1 MKALHKLIDE
11 RVKPN
16 FTGEGKLKRF
26 WVVFDALETFLFTPG
41 HTTSKGVHVR
51 DGIDLKR
58 TMFLV
63 IVAMVPALLFGT
75 WNIGHQYF
83 GAFTANHGIDAW
95 YYTGAAGEATLI
107 AKILVGAIKVVP
119 LIVVSYATGLGIEFV
134 IAGMNGHAINE
145 GFLVSG
151 MLIPLIMPVDVPL
164 WMVALATAFAVVIA
178 KEVFGGTGMNI
189 LNVALTARAFLFFAY
204 PKQMSGEIWIHDVMA
219 SKAGGVLADGFTGA
233 TALGHLANTV
243 GQPVNGEVS
252 SGVMAMFADGGMF
265 SLMNCFIGTIPG
277 SVAET
282 SALAALIGAAILIW
296 TGIGSWRI
304 ISSFIAGGLVMGVI
318 FNALGLNA
326 YMTIGPVH
334 QIVMGGF
341 MFGAVFM
348 ATDPVSAA
356 QTNTGKWIYGFLGG
370 FFSIMIR
377 VFNPAYPEGVMM
389 AILFM
394 NVMAPTIDHYV
405 VEANIR
411 RREKRLAA
419 SAAVA

>member
-1 MKALHKLIDE
+1 L
-11 RVKPN
+11 
-16 FTGEGKLKRF
+16 GEISTA
-26 WVVFDALETFLFTPG
+26 DAW
-41 HTTSKGVHVR
+41 SA
-51 DGIDLKR
+51 
-58 TMFLV
+58 MFL
-63 IVAMVPALLFGT
+63 
-75 WNIGHQYF
+75 
-83 GAFTANHGIDAW
+83 D
-95 YYTGAAGEATLI
+95 
-107 AKILVGAIKVVP
+107 KIIIGAIKVVP
-119 LIVVSYATGLGIEFV
+119 LIVVSYATGLGIEFI
-134 IAGMNGHAINE
+134 IAGVNGHSINE

-164 WMVALATAFAVVIA
+164 WMVAVATAFAVLIA

-204 PKQMSGEIWIHDVMA
+204 PKQMSGEIWIHNIKGA
-219 SKAGGVLADGFTGA
+219 AEGALADGYTGA

-243 GQPVNGEVS
+243 GQGAQDIYTTNP
-252 SGVMAMFADGGMF
+252 MFKDGGLF

-304 ISSFIAGGLVMGVI
+304 ISSFIVGGLVMGFI
-318 FNALGLNA
+318 FNQLELNA
-326 YMTIGPVH
+326 YMTVGPVH

-356 QTNTGKWIYGFLGG
+356 QTNTGKWVYGFLGG
-370 FFSIMIR
+370 LFSIMIR

-405 VEANIR
+405 VESNIR
-411 RREKRLAA
+411 RREKRLAK
-419 SAAVA
+419 VAIA

>member
-1 MKALHKLIDE
+1 MKALHKLIEE

-41 HTTSKGVHVR
+41 HTTKKGVHVR

-75 WNIGHQYF
+75 WNIGHQYYLSL
-83 GAFTANHGIDAW
+83 GEITTADPWNAMLLDK
-95 YYTGAAGEATLI
+95 LI
-107 AKILVGAIKVVP
+107 VGAIKVVP

-164 WMVALATAFAVVIA
+164 WMVAVATAFAVLIA

-219 SKAGGVLADGFTGA
+219 SKAGGVLADGYTGA

-243 GQPVNGEVS
+243 SQPVSGEVS
-252 SGVMAMFADGGMF
+252 NGVMAMFADGGMF

-304 ISSFIAGGLVMGVI
+304 ISSFIVGGLVMGVI

-405 VEANIR
+405 IEANIR
-411 RREKRLAA
+411 RREKRMAA

>member
-1 MKALHKLIDE
+1 MKALHKLIEE

-16 FTGEGKLKRF
+16 FTVDGKLKRF

-41 HTTSKGVHVR
+41 HTTKKGVHVR

-75 WNIGHQYF
+75 WNIGHQYYLSL
-83 GAFTANHGIDAW
+83 GEITTADPWNAMLLDK
-95 YYTGAAGEATLI
+95 LM
-107 AKILVGAIKVVP
+107 VGAIKVIP

-151 MLIPLIMPVDVPL
+151 MLIPLIMPADVPL
-164 WMVALATAFAVVIA
+164 WMVAVATAFAVIIA

-204 PKQMSGEIWIHDVMA
+204 PKQMSGEIWIHDVMV
-219 SKAGGVLADGFTGA
+219 SKSGGLLADGYTGA

-252 SGVMAMFADGGMF
+252 NGVMSMFADGGMF

-304 ISSFIAGGLVMGVI
+304 ISSFIVGGLVMGVI

-405 VEANIR
+405 IEANIR